1 MSSSKQRSH
10 SSPYHAPQEAGGIS
24 RNSDTSKDLLV
35 YMSVVDFE
43 VEGAVLVRLVLELF
57 AFCVKYKKLGRY
69 RAANGRRAES
79 DAQMMAVPTSITL
92 QLRVLTV

>member
-1 MSSSKQRSH
+1 
-10 SSPYHAPQEAGGIS
+10 
-24 RNSDTSKDLLV
+24 
-35 YMSVVDFE
+35 MSVVDFK

-57 AFCVKYKKLGRY
+57 VCCVKYEKMLGRH

-92 QLRVLTV
+92 QLRELTI